1 MSLLRILLKSLG
13 SPSAAR
19 PRGSAEP
26 IHTPIFRNDHS
37 ASWKPGR
44 TEERSDLHFEV
55 WLSGGQEPMF
65 AELAFGE
72 NVSSGGVRV
81 RTELSWKPGTRL
93 FVKPS
98 TGKVWT
104 RARVVYCER
113 VQEKNRALGLEF
125 YRTSHRYTLTFRCIH
140 CGKYE
145 ASANFRSDQSEP
157 SNQLKARIY
166 RIQCA
171 RCGWKGEAC
180 GLSAVRI
187 LRYQSKEAS
196 GFEGTTLLVRSPA
209 GAKRSGPVK
218 RLSLV

>member
-1 MSLLRILLKSLG
+1 MSLLGILLKSLG

-19 PRGSAEP
+19 PSGSAEP
-26 IHTPIFRNDHS
+26 IHKPVFGNDHS
-37 ASWKPGR
+37 VSWKPRR

-65 AELAFGE
+65 AELASAE

-81 RTELSWKPGTRL
+81 RTELSWKPGTRV
-93 FVKPS
+93 FVKQS
-98 TGKVWT
+98 KGKVWT
-104 RARVVYCER
+104 RARVVYCEN

-125 YRTSHRYTLTFRCIH
+125 YRISHRYTLIFRCIH

-145 ASANFRSDQSEP
+145 ASANFRSDQAEF

-166 RIQCA
+166 RIHCA
-171 RCGWKGEAC
+171 QCGWKGEAC
-180 GLSAVRI
+180 GLSALRI
-187 LRYQSKEAS
+187 FRYQSKEAS
-196 GFEGTTLLVRSPA
+196 GFEGNAPLVTCRA
-209 GAKRSGPVK
+209 NAKRSKPEK